1 MRWEPVF
8 CALIGYFVG
17 IINPSY
23 LIGRIKGFDIREKG
37 SGNAGGSN
45 ALIVFGK
52 IAGVLCSLFDILKA
66 FFAILLCRWLFPD
79 LVQALAVCGTFCI
92 LGHIFPFYMRFRG
105 GKGLACLGGMILA
118 FDWRLFLIMLG
129 GEVVLALILD
139 YICVVAPSASVI
151 FTVYYGIVTKDV
163 VGVLILLLGVAAI
176 CSRHVVN
183 LRKIRAGTEMHLSYL
198 WHPNEEIDRVAGGA
212 SDEEKDD
219 AFNRN

>member
-1 MRWEPVF
+1 MEWIW
-8 CALIGYFVG
+8 CALIGYGVG
-17 IINPSY
+17 VINPSY
-23 LIGRIKGFDIREKG
+23 IIGRIKGFDIRKKG

-66 FFAILLCRWLFPD
+66 FFAIMLCRWLFPGFFP
-79 LVQALAVCGTFCI
+79 ALAVCGTFCI

-118 FDWRLFLIMLG
+118 FDWRLFLIMLAC
-129 GEVVLALILD
+129 EVVLALVLD

-163 VGVLILLLGVAAI
+163 PGTLVLVLAAAAI
-176 CSRHVVN
+176 LGRHVVN
-183 LRKIRAGTEMHLSYL
+183 LKKILNGTEMHLSYL
-198 WHPNEEIDRVAGGA
+198 WHPDEEIDRVAVGA
-212 SDEEKDD
+212 SEEDKND
-219 AFNRN
+219 AFPGRGE

>member
-79 LVQALAVCGTFCI
+79 LVQALAVCGTFCENKKV
-92 LGHIFPFYMRFRG
+92 LFCGREPFLSKFQTS
-105 GKGLACLGGMILA
+105 KCITA
-118 FDWRLFLIMLG
+118 FSL
-129 GEVVLALILD
+129 
-139 YICVVAPSASVI
+139 
-151 FTVYYGIVTKDV
+151 
-163 VGVLILLLGVAAI
+163 
-176 CSRHVVN
+176 
-183 LRKIRAGTEMHLSYL
+183 
-198 WHPNEEIDRVAGGA
+198 
-212 SDEEKDD
+212 
-219 AFNRN
+219 